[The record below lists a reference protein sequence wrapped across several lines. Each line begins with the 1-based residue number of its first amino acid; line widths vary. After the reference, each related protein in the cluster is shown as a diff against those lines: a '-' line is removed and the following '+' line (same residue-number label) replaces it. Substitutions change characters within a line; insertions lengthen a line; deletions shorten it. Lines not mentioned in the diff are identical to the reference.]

1 MINFKQ
7 KHLGGLGASQD
18 ERGSLLVAALIAG
31 MLMLGL
37 GIVLANVAIAQLVR
51 TNRNIAVLNAL
62 QVAEAGIEKTISQLN
77 VDDEFLG
84 FTAEEV
90 FFENESQGSA
100 VFSTEIIDGIENEKF
115 IIARGAVYRYQDIGG
130 ELLNERFLRVTVV
143 GTESDGFSVH
153 TGPGGL
159 LLGGNANITNS
170 DVHVNGFIDM
180 TGSTQIGTETNPL
193 NVNVANIRCPLGA
206 NPGDNYPEVCNP
218 GDEPISISSNAEI
231 YGSVCATH
239 QTSSD
244 NIFMGDGGSGLIAGC
259 TAPPVQ
265 PPTYDR
271 QDHIDRVEITA
282 NSNNNAYRCGGGS
295 NTAVWPA
302 NLQLN
307 GNVNLTGNCEIIL
320 EGDVHITGNFRTGG
334 SSSIRVADSVGEVQP
349 TIIVDGDV
357 DVGGS
362 GQFIS
367 NNQGVGAKFISFQS
381 EAACSPDCTELSGND
396 LYNSQQQV
404 TVDVGS
410 GVNLAGM
417 VFQSYWGTAKLA
429 GGGSI
434 GAIAGQTVDLRGA
447 GTVVF
452 GTVLSSGE
460 KTWRATSYQELSTV
474 QQSSD

>member
-1 MINFKQ
+1 M
-7 KHLGGLGASQD
+7 GSASVSQD

-62 QVAEAGIEKTISQLN
+62 QVAEAGIEKSISQLN
-77 VDDEFLG
+77 IDDDFIG
-84 FTAEEV
+84 FPEDEV

-100 VFSTEIIDGIENEKF
+100 VFRTEIIDGVENEKF

-180 TGSTQIGTETNPL
+180 GGSTQIGTEANPL
-193 NVNVANIRCPLGA
+193 NINVANIRCPLGA
-206 NPGDNYPEVCNP
+206 NPGDDYPQVCNP
-218 GDEPISISSNAEI
+218 GDEPISLSNNAEI

-239 QTSSD
+239 QISST
-244 NIFMGDGGSGLIAGC
+244 NIYPGNDGDGLISGC
-259 TAPPVQ
+259 VAPPVQ
-265 PPTYDR
+265 PPSYDR

-282 NSNNNAYRCGGGS
+282 NANNNAYRCGGGS

-302 NLQLN
+302 NLRLN
-307 GNVNLTGNCEIIL
+307 GSVNLTGNCQIIV
-320 EGDVHITGNFRTGG
+320 EGDVYITGNLRTAG
-334 SSSIRVADSVGEVQP
+334 SGSIRVADSLGEEQP
-349 TIIVDGDV
+349 TIMVDGTI

-367 NNQGVGAKFISFQS
+367 NSEGTGARFISFL
-381 EAACSPDCTELSGND
+381 ADAGCSPDCSDLSGTD

-404 TVDVGS
+404 TVDVGA

-460 KTWRATSYQELSTV
+460 KTWRATSYQELPAAR
-474 QQSSD
+474 Q